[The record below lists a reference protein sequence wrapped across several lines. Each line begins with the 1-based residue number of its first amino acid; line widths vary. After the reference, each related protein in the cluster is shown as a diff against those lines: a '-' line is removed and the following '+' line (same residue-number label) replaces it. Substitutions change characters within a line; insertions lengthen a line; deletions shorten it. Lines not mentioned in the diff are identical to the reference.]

1 MPNVVTHLSEPLGH
15 LTGIG
20 LSPLVRLGSVLRE
33 GRLLHPRGLVLEG
46 YAEPLATGEAEK
58 RVAERLAGPVLARFS
73 GAFWKHRE
81 WLDVLGCALRFRGRL
96 GAVTAREP
104 DDQDLLFATVR
115 HPATTLLAPIS
126 TRFRDALDN
135 TYFGVSPFWVQGLE
149 RRVWLRLVPLTPSG
163 LGDDREARLLA
174 RLLEGP
180 VLLNL
185 EMYGRDKRATPLVR
199 IALTHAVLT
208 DPRSLYFDPFHAG
221 RGIHPRG
228 FVQYMRKAT
237 CAAGRR
243 LRLSQAAAAA
253 EPEPQPLSEIRA

>member
-1 MPNVVTHLSEPLGH
+1 MPDVTRLSEQLGH
-15 LTGIG
+15 LAGVG
-20 LSPLVRLGSVLRE
+20 LSPLVRLGSTLRD
-33 GRLLHPRGLVLEG
+33 GRLFHPRGLVLEG
-46 YAEPLATGEAEK
+46 YAEPLATGEPEK

-73 GAFWKHRE
+73 GAFWKRRE

-96 GAVTAREP
+96 GAVSAHEP
-104 DDQDLLFATVR
+104 EDQDLLFATVR
-115 HPATTLLAPIS
+115 HPATTLLAPLS

-135 TYFGVSPFWVQGLE
+135 TYFGVSPFWVEGLG
-149 RRVWLRLVPLTPSG
+149 RRVWLRLTPHAPSG
-163 LGDDREARLLA
+163 FGDNREARLLA

-180 VLLNL
+180 VLLDL

-199 IALTHAVLT
+199 VTLTHAVLI

-237 CAAGRR
+237 YAAGRR
-243 LRLSQAAAAA
+243 LRLRQAAAHTGTEA
-253 EPEPQPLSEIRA
+253 QPFPEIRA